1 MIYFVEIVTL
11 TFTMF
16 LKFQLLTVI
25 NVSALIYMAFVYF
38 SFIELF

>member
-16 LKFQLLTVI
+16 LKFRLLTVI
-25 NVSALIYMAFVYF
+25 NVSALIDMAFVYF